1 MEGLLTIDARTVR
14 ARRFAAQIM
23 GIIEDCVSDKDG
35 AMSRL
40 IQAAY
45 KEDVE
50 IIRHHVLSQSSDP
63 GQGVP

>member
-1 MEGLLTIDARTVR
+1 MEDLLTIDARTVR

-40 IQAAY
+40 IQAAH
-45 KEDVE
+45 KEDIE
-50 IIRHHVLSQSSDP
+50 IVRHSDLARS
-63 GQGVP
+63 

>member
-1 MEGLLTIDARTVR
+1 
-14 ARRFAAQIM
+14 M

-40 IQAAY
+40 IQAAH

-50 IIRHHVLSQSSDP
+50 IVRHSDLARS
-63 GQGVP
+63 